1 MNFDVRIE
9 QILNEINTGL
19 ELVDEAPDYHLKSGI
34 STRSPLT
41 TLKTKDG
48 LIIINN
54 TPTVELPYEDAL
66 NKKIFNTTFTSLLK
80 NLVKNYKCTFEKV
93 YITVGKIRKKTGDI
107 LSTRAIIEGLDPYGN
122 KIYIVKS
129 GKITYNTVVYFDDFS
144 KATYVA
150 PNPAPTSIAIKRF
163 VEVLHPKVE
172 KYTVKQILKLI
183 LKRGSKYYI
192 HPNGVIDVQ
201 GDIEYTTNNY
211 TGPLKLVK
219 IDFKKIPF
227 KFGKVS
233 GSATFEGNIGDGE
246 NLPVEIEKNL
256 TIYRGGYDRFAP
268 DPGNSLLS
276 HFNISNFPKYVGGNV
291 RILGLDIESLQNFP
305 RVNANNVEIELQ
317 MLPHLTSLKGF
328 PSNFSGALQITNCV
342 SLASLEGLPN
352 IIAPSAASLGR
363 SLALQLNYL
372 NSLKNLIGMPE
383 VIKGN
388 VSIENCT
395 ALTSLEGISKVIEG
409 NLYIGVDTL
418 GIKNNWE
425 EEFRKHNLGDVV
437 QGNIQFS
444 RYSWSNKNK
453 PIDKTNYSQAYK
465 DALYKGGLEDVP
477 IDI

>member
-19 ELVDEAPDYHLKSGI
+19 ELVDEAPDYHLRSGI

-80 NLVKNYKCTFEKV
+80 SLVKNYKCIFEKV
-93 YITVGKIRKKTGDI
+93 YITVGKVRKKTGDI
-107 LSTRAIIEGLDPYGN
+107 LSTRAIVEGLDPYGN
-122 KIYIVKS
+122 KIYLVKS
-129 GKITYNTVVYFDDFS
+129 GKTTLNTVVYFDDFS
-144 KATYVA
+144 KAAYVA
-150 PNPAPTSIAIKRF
+150 QKPTTPYSIAIRWF
-163 VEVLHPKVE
+163 VEALHPKIE

-201 GDIEYTTNNY
+201 GDVEYTGNNY
-211 TGPLKLVK
+211 TGPLKLVNVQ
-219 IDFKKIPF
+219 FKKIPF

-233 GSATFEGNIGDGE
+233 GSATFEGDIGDGE

-256 TIYRGGYDRFAP
+256 TIYMGGYTIKP
-268 DPGNSLLS
+268 TLN
-276 HFNISNFPKYVGGNV
+276 HFNISNFPKYVGGNL
-291 RILGLDIESLQNFP
+291 RLHGLDIESLQNFP
-305 RVNANNVEIELQ
+305 RVNANDAEIELQ
-317 MLPHLTSLKGF
+317 ALPHLTSLKGF
-328 PSNFSGALQITNCV
+328 PSNFSGAILITNCV
-342 SLASLEGLPN
+342 SLTSLEGLPN

-363 SLALQLNYL
+363 TAALDLRYL

-383 VIKGN
+383 VVKGN
-388 VSIENCT
+388 VAIEDCT

-409 NLYIGVDTL
+409 DLFIEVDSL

-437 QGNIQFS
+437 QGKIQFS
-444 RYSWSNKNK
+444 RYSWSSKNK